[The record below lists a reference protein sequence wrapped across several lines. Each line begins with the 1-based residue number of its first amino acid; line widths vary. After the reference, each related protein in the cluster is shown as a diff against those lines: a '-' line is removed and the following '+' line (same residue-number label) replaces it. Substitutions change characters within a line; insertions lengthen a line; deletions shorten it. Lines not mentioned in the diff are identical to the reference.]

1 MLTVIAPLCFL
12 GARHAHSPNAL
23 FEVRILQRTW
33 ALAISSFEVMLTDML
48 FLCVG
53 VFKRCVVLMAVM
65 SGLH

>member
-1 MLTVIAPLCFL
+1 MPIPRTLCLKSGSYNERGHLQFQPFAPYCSSNCPFK
-12 GARHAHSPNAL
+12 
-23 FEVRILQRTW
+23 
-33 ALAISSFEVMLTDML
+33 SFEVMLTDML